1 VRHYIFYIM
10 FLIIIVYRLA
20 LNIFVLQPL
29 IKSNDST
36 DSAFNVLDMCVSFVL
51 LDMFKIEQHIYN
63 VYRNEIN
70 YLLN

>member
-1 VRHYIFYIM
+1 MRQYIIYIM
-10 FLIIIVYRLA
+10 FLILIVYRLA
-20 LNIFVLQPL
+20 LDMFVLQPL

-36 DSAFNVLDMCVSFVL
+36 HNAFNVLDMCVSFVL

-63 VYRNEIN
+63 VYKNEIN

>member
-1 VRHYIFYIM
+1 M

-20 LNIFVLQPL
+20 LTIFVLQPL

>member
-1 VRHYIFYIM
+1 M
-10 FLIIIVYRLA
+10 
-20 LNIFVLQPL
+20 FVLQPL

-36 DSAFNVLDMCVSFVL
+36 HNAFNVLDMCVSFVL

-63 VYRNEIN
+63 VYKNEIN

>member
-1 VRHYIFYIM
+1 M

-20 LNIFVLQPL
+20 LDMFVLQPL

-36 DSAFNVLDMCVSFVL
+36 HSAFNVLGMCVSFVL

>member
-1 VRHYIFYIM
+1 M

>member
-1 VRHYIFYIM
+1 M

-20 LNIFVLQPL
+20 LNILVLQPL

-63 VYRNEIN
+63 VYINEIN